1 MGLETRPLHPLFGVA
16 CEVLGMPTDEAPALL
31 RDLLEQATR
40 PELVYTHRW
49 RPGDLVMWDNR
60 CTLHRGRLWD
70 ESRYRR
76 VMHRT
81 TVAGDGPT
89 ASAVPDPSVASARAV
104 DIAWGRAQL
113 SAAHSF

>member
-1 MGLETRPLHPLFGVA
+1 MR
-16 CEVLGMPTDEAPALL
+16 TDEARALL
-31 RDLLEQATR
+31 RQLRDLATQ

-49 RPGDLVMWDNR
+49 KPWDLVIWDNR
-60 CTLHRGRLWD
+60 CTLHRGRPWN

-89 ASAVPDPSVASARAV
+89 VARHDPAHVTATRAI
-104 DIAWGRAQL
+104 DIEWGRSQL
-113 SAAHSF
+113 EAV

>member
-1 MGLETRPLHPLFGVA
+1 MQ
-16 CEVLGMPTDEAPALL
+16 TDEARTLL
-31 RDLLEQATR
+31 RELLELATR

-49 RPGDLVMWDNR
+49 QPGDLVMWDNR
-60 CTLHRGRLWD
+60 CVLHRGRPWD
-70 ESRYRR
+70 ENKYRR

-89 ASAVPDPSVASARAV
+89 APDVPEIAVAPARET

-113 SAAHSF
+113 ASLWPAGDTVS

>member
-1 MGLETRPLHPLFGVA
+1 V
-16 CEVLGMPTDEAPALL
+16 
-31 RDLLEQATR
+31 
-40 PELVYTHRW
+40 VYTHRW

-60 CTLHRGRLWD
+60 CVLHRGRPWD
-70 ESRYRR
+70 ESAYRR

-89 ASAVPDPSVASARAV
+89 VPEVPDTAVAAAREI

-113 SAAHSF
+113 AAV